1 MISLTST
8 QIDVWIAAFI
18 YPLVRILSFIAA
30 APLWSTAGIPRRTRL
45 ILGIAITVALAPS
58 LPSMPKIEP
67 ASLGGLWI
75 LVQQM
80 LIGIGMGFSARIVF
94 ASVDLAGTF
103 ISNQMGLGFAT
114 FYDPLSA
121 SQTPVIAEFL
131 GVITLLTFMSLN
143 GHLLFVA
150 TLAQSFVA
158 IPVGGPMLAAGSW
171 LNLSEMGAKIF
182 STGLLLS
189 LPVIIALMITNV
201 ALGILT
207 KAAPQLNLF
216 ALGFPLTLAGGF
228 IAIAICFSYLVAP
241 LQAMFEFAMSAM
253 LGYAVPSAQ

>member
-1 MISLTST
+1 MISLTSA

-30 APLWSTAGIPRRTRL
+30 APLWNTAGLPRRTRL
-45 ILGIAITVALAPS
+45 ILAIGITVALAPG
-58 LPSMPKIEP
+58 LPAMPKVEP
-67 ASLGGLWI
+67 ASLSGLWI
-75 LVQQM
+75 MVQQM

-94 ASVDLAGTF
+94 AAVDLAGTF

-114 FYDPLSA
+114 FYDPLSS
-121 SQTPVIAEFL
+121 SQTPVVAEFL
-131 GVITLLTFMSLN
+131 GVVTLLTFMALN

-150 TLAQSFVA
+150 TLAQSFAA
-158 IPVGGPMLAAGSW
+158 IPVGSPAPAAGSW
-171 LNLSEMGAKIF
+171 LNLTELGTKIF
-182 STGLLLS
+182 STGLLLA
-189 LPVIIALMITNV
+189 LPVIIALLITNL

-228 IAIAICFSYLVAP
+228 VAIAISFSYLAAP
-241 LQAMFEFAMSAM
+241 LQAMFEYAMSAM
-253 LGYAVPSAQ
+253 LGYIVPGTQ